1 MGGVKVQILI
11 VDDDELIV
19 DLIKQNLILEGYSTL
34 EAYDGVQAIE
44 MTTVHKPDL
53 IILDIM
59 MPKKDGYHVCKEL
72 RSSGIPI
79 IMLTAKGDISD
90 KLMGLELGAD
100 DYIVKPFDTRE
111 LLARVK
117 AIIRR
122 VDNLKDKNTK
132 NLNSL
137 NSSNR
142 DLVIIE
148 SSHRVMDGDK
158 EIHLTPTEYDL
169 LLFLYKNPE
178 RVFDREQLVDRV
190 WGYDFLGDS
199 RTVDIHIQRLRKKL
213 GAYGKYIQTI
223 YGVGYR
229 YMENKN
235 EA

>member
-1 MGGVKVQILI
+1 MRGVKVQILI

-34 EAYDGVQAIE
+34 EAYDGVEAIE

-178 RVFDREQLVDRV
+178 RVFDRERLVDRV